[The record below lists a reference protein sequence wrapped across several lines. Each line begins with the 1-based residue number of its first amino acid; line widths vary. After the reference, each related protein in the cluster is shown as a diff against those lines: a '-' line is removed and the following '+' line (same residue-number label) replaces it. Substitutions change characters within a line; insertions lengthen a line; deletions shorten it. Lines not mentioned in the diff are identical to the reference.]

1 MSASLITENSNQGQ
15 LFGSSLSSSGAV
27 ASSLKLGSNHAA
39 QRNWA
44 SLSNIEH
51 LQRQPAARQDSK
63 SYAYQL
69 TSNSDAQQQQQP
81 SLVNALRNPPN
92 LKRAA
97 AAQVQ
102 PTNLAGQ
109 PTNLAVQSRPNANQ
123 PATSANA
130 ASPAAQQHP
139 FVRYTDNI
147 SQRLVLHHP
156 DVVEFWA
163 RCPLCRTLIY
173 CIDPKTSCY
182 KSDAV
187 DKHVEKLHSE
197 RIWIISQQFGAEFMW
212 GDNSLT
218 ADVFSILLDAE
229 SGKDMVDSNTK
240 NHNHEK
246 QLDIKDRDQAVEKD
260 LRRAISME
268 AETKFQFADTNTQPA
283 SSPRKRRRINTN
295 QCVADS
301 TAHVRAKCTQ
311 ECYLKMIG

>member
-69 TSNSDAQQQQQP
+69 TNNTDAQQQQP
-81 SLVNALRNPPN
+81 SLLNALRNSPN
-92 LKRAA
+92 LKKAIAA
-97 AAQVQ
+97 PAQ
-102 PTNLAGQ
+102 AR
-109 PTNLAVQSRPNANQ
+109 NLAVQSRPNANQ
-123 PATSANA
+123 PATSTNT
-130 ASPAAQQHP
+130 ASPVAQQHP

-197 RIWIISQQFGAEFMW
+197 RIWIFSRQFGADFMW
-212 GDNSLT
+212 GDHSLT
-218 ADVFSILLDAE
+218 TNVFSIVLDTE
-229 SGKDMVDSNTK
+229 PGKDTIESNTK
-240 NHNHEK
+240 HQSQEK
-246 QLDIKDRDQAVEKD
+246 HLDVKDRDQAVEKD

-268 AETKFQFADTNTQPA
+268 AEAKFHFADEHTQPI

>member
-15 LFGSSLSSSGAV
+15 LFGSNLSSSGAV
-27 ASSLKLGSNHAA
+27 SSSLKLGSNHAA
-39 QRNWA
+39 QRNWTN
-44 SLSNIEH
+44 LSNIEH
-51 LQRQPAARQDSK
+51 LQRQQASRQESK

-69 TSNSDAQQQQQP
+69 TSNSDAQHHQP
-81 SLVNALRNPPN
+81 SLVNTLRNSPN
-92 LKRAA
+92 LKRAAAATA

-102 PTNLAGQ
+102 PTNLA
-109 PTNLAVQSRPNANQ
+109 VQGRPNANQ
-123 PATSANA
+123 SAASTNA
-130 ASPAAQQHP
+130 ASPAVQQHP

-197 RIWIISQQFGAEFMW
+197 RIWITSRQFGAEFMW

-218 ADVFSILLDAE
+218 ADVFSILLDTE
-229 SGKDMVDSNTK
+229 SGKDIIESNTK
-240 NHNHEK
+240 NHSEEK
-246 QLDIKDRDQAVEKD
+246 HLDIKERDQKVEKD

-268 AETKFQFADTNTQPA
+268 AETKFQFASEHAQPTP
-283 SSPRKRRRINTN
+283 SPRKRRRINTN
-295 QCVADS
+295 QCVAHS
-301 TAHVRAKCTQ
+301 TTHVRAKCTQ